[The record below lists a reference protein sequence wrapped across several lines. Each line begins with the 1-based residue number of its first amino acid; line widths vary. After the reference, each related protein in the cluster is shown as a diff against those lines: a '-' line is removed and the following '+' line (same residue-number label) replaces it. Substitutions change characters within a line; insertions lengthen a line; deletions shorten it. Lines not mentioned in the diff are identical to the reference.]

1 MSDYD
6 NMREELM
13 IKEIESLR
21 EANQFHQQ
29 TEKDYRGEIATLKEY
44 KLKWQELLK
53 GNGDKKKE
61 YEEENWDLWK
71 HSSMLAKKLKESLKR
86 EETGEKLYFTIQKK
100 FISYKKRIKKER
112 LVWKEELNGKNGK
125 K

>member
-21 EANQFHQQ
+21 EANKFHQQ
-29 TEKDYRGEIATLKEY
+29 TEKDYRTKIAKLTEINVGWGARAKEH
-44 KLKWQELLK
+44 
-53 GNGDKKKE
+53 
-61 YEEENWDLWK
+61 EEEKRGYESENWGNYEK
-71 HSSMLAKKLKESLKR
+71 TCEARKKSKFLQKKMSVQEEMYLKLE
-86 EETGEKLYFTIQKK
+86 KK

-112 LVWKEELNGKNGK
+112 LAWKESG
-125 K
+125 

>member
-21 EANQFHQQ
+21 EANNFHQQ
-29 TEKDYRGEIATLKEY
+29 TEKDYRTKIASLTEINRSWGVRAE
-44 KLKWQELLK
+44 
-53 GNGDKKKE
+53 E
-61 YEEENWDLWK
+61 YEVKNLDLYK
-71 HSSMLAKKLKESLKR
+71 HNSMLAKKLKQSLKR
-86 EETGEKLYFTIQKK
+86 EETGKKLYFKIEKT

-112 LVWKEELNGKNGK
+112 LAWKEIS
-125 K
+125 